1 MTRVNTLSLARL
13 QALVDEFDADGSGE
27 VDFEEFLALI
37 TKFSQ
42 SREEEIKAHGPNP
55 NPDSDPNFNLN
66 PNSVSGV
73 LGTDG

>member
-55 NPDSDPNFNLN
+55 NHDSDPNFNLN